1 MAKDSKSYRP
11 YVQEEKL
18 NRCYGCA
25 IQHPNQRRHSCLM
38 TDKDDSWLYYREDV
52 NTLESYNYIDVYL
65 I

>member
-25 IQHPNQRRHSCLM
+25 IQHPNQRQHSCLM
-38 TDKDDSWLYYREDV
+38 LDKDDSWLYCREYV
-52 NTLESYNYIDVYL
+52 VEKL